1 MTDVLTAVVL
11 TGLVAGGFYW
21 QRLMRSWH
29 LGSSLLLWLSLLFLV
44 LAVAFQLNSLY
55 ARTVD
60 LDGWNVFWPTQ
71 WALVLACCYVLHV
84 FAIRVPVT
92 DADNAR
98 RANRK
103 IVALTIVMAAAFL
116 LTLGLFLT
124 SPHDPDFLI
133 GPNSRLAV
141 PGRVPVAVGLA
152 WIVIQLTLGSSCVYH
167 AWRAFRWAR
176 SFPADNRT
184 WLRAGLRVFASGFAV
199 GSLYFA
205 HSAIYQAAET
215 VGIIPAWPQEDV
227 TNPLITIAPVL
238 MFIGLIL
245 PAVGAWRRER
255 ADGAA
260 QLRGLAP
267 LRERLGGYQPVAP
280 VRLRSRIRTWLV
292 RQWRP
297 MLLVYEFVISLE
309 DSYLRVRGELPDA
322 ISEAAAAAARS
333 AGLSGERA
341 EGVVLAVNTAAWT
354 VSTKNG
360 TDLGWTATEAPA
372 VGAAAELAAASA
384 AQRLRR
390 EKAQAQD
397 QPAMTV
403 PRRLTLVA
411 GLERWLVAADV
422 IELASK
428 ELDGLVRTR

>member
-1 MTDVLTAVVL
+1 MTEVLTAVVL
-11 TGLVAGGFYW
+11 TGLIAAGFYW

-29 LGSSLLLWLSLLFLV
+29 LGSALLLWLSLLFLL
-44 LAVAFQLNSLY
+44 LAVALQLNALY

-60 LDGWNVFWPTQ
+60 LGGWNVFWPTQ

-92 DADNAR
+92 QAEHAR
-98 RANRK
+98 TANRK
-103 IVALTIVMAAAFL
+103 IVALTVVMAAAFL

-124 SPHDPDFLI
+124 SPHDPDFMI
-133 GPNSRLAV
+133 GPHSRLAI
-141 PGRVPVAVGLA
+141 PGRVPVAVGLS

-176 SFPADNRT
+176 SFPPDNRT
-184 WLRAGLRVFASGFAV
+184 WLRTGLRIFASGFAI

-205 HSAIYQAAET
+205 HSAVYQAAET
-215 VGIIPAWPQEDV
+215 IGVIPSWPQEDV
-227 TNPLITIAPVL
+227 TNPLITIAPLL

-245 PAVGAWRRER
+245 PAVGAWHRER

-260 QLRGLAP
+260 QLRSLAP
-267 LRERLGGYQPVAP
+267 LRERLGGHQPVAP
-280 VRLRSRIRTWLV
+280 VRLRSRIRVWLL

-309 DSYLRVRGELPDA
+309 DSYLRARGELPDA
-322 ISEAAAAAARS
+322 ISDIAAAAARS

-341 EGVVLAVNTAAWT
+341 EGVVLAVNTAVWT
-354 VSTKNG
+354 ATNG
-360 TDLGWTATEAPA
+360 TDRLATVETLALGP
-372 VGAAAELAAASA
+372 AAEQAAASA

-390 EKAQAQD
+390 EEAEARTQD
-397 QPAMTV
+397 PSARTV

-411 GLERWLVAADV
+411 GLERWLAAADV
-422 IELASK
+422 VELASS
-428 ELDGLVRTR
+428 LLTGPVRTR